1 MSVPEAVTVVE
12 VGPRDGLQNE
22 QVLVATEVKV
32 RLIDELSEAGLTV
45 IEATSFVSPRA
56 VPQLA
61 DAEDVLQA
69 IDRRPGVR
77 YPVLVPNERGL
88 ERAEAAG
95 ADAIAVFTSATDAF
109 AAANINMSIEESLD
123 VIEPVL
129 ERAEELG
136 MWRRGYVSVAF
147 GCPYQ
152 GPVAEEDVVRVAAAL
167 FALGCEEISI
177 ADTIGI
183 ATPEDVRRVVG
194 AVSEEVPLDRLA
206 LHLHDTRGMALANVE
221 EGLELGVSVF
231 DAAVGGT
238 GGCPFAPGAPG
249 NLATEALVELLE
261 HDGIEHGIDAER
273 LQHISASLL
282 EVLAR

>member
-1 MSVPEAVTVVE
+1 MSIPDAVTVVE

-22 QVLVATEVKV
+22 HALVPTQAKV
-32 RLIDELSEAGLTV
+32 RLIDELARTGLEV

-61 DAEDVLQA
+61 DAEDVLRA
-69 IDRRPGVR
+69 IDRVPGVR

-88 ERAEAAG
+88 QRAEVAG
-95 ADAIAVFTSATDAF
+95 ADAIAVFTSATEAF
-109 AAANINMSIEESLD
+109 AAANINMSIEDSLD
-123 VIEPVL
+123 VIEAVL

-152 GPVAEEDVVRVAAAL
+152 GPVDERDVLRVAAAL
-167 FALGCEEISI
+167 HSLGCEQISI

-183 ATPEDVRRVVG
+183 ATPDDIRRVVS
-194 AVSEEVPLDRLA
+194 AVTDEVPIERIA

-249 NLATEALVELLE
+249 NLATEALVELLD
-261 HDGIEHGIDAER
+261 HDGIAHGIDAER

-282 EVLAR
+282 EILAR